1 MRFISLLFP
10 RLMLCCVQ
18 RPSSLASADG
28 VDKRMDRMI
37 DQLEAL
43 QAAEVRSMAMWVQTA
58 LYSGSELKPSSC
70 RLPTPDH
77 APGAAPSSQAMQA
90 QNSASALHAFHAA
103 HQPVHHVPHEIK
115 GETTRPVQPSIV
127 QTTLPIPPATGAD
140 YAKYADS
147 KFTPFPGL
155 VALGRQRS
163 SQENVTA
170 GHSKVLSQSKGVT
183 LPAFGTQE
191 VNRGNEASKQSLQER
206 DRYYSDGSGQNDS
219 APSLARSGTGSSSSS
234 ARSDPMALPPVSA
247 SGVTKDQVMKRLN
260 DMLSMQPEPKKLSHL
275 DIPPRHLL
283 LHSPVLQVV
292 NANTVKDRYLL
303 LFNDI
308 LVIAKPLVEENAR
321 GEPVPPTL
329 DTRFAVKSIVELPKL
344 KLTAQAVDNGEDPV
358 QKRKHPLLL
367 TFVDRFANDPKKAI
381 SALIAKAGLSNDP
394 ATIANLLFRNP
405 ELNRSQLGYYL
416 SMREQKPV
424 LKAYCDR
431 FRLAGLRMED
441 ALRVFIASL
450 RLPNDYAAAEYLL
463 GVFSS
468 QWLLNNPGTGM
479 TNDSVFA
486 TKLVISIMELNDA
499 LHSGIDDE
507 TAAAGN
513 LFSFPNHA
521 ITVDDF
527 IAAFRMKDPHGALPD
542 EHLTRIYLSIRKD
555 RVQQAADN
563 SIASV
568 TPEIEVLTHP
578 ARLPSRLTY
587 RTPSENISVTL
598 PKVDPKFS
606 IRLVGQDLRFE
617 PPLLTFARSRTA
629 TFRVTP
635 TALGTKSM
643 LFIKLGSTANFYRNL
658 PVNKTFSVERAFMN
672 HTFQLAFVNHLGVK
686 RKYLFSMG
694 TAEAKFTWVDT
705 LRQRI
710 ENSPVEQD
718 ETPRATKVAQA
729 VSLQVL
735 RDALIAPEEPAPIL
749 VNKPSIIAARSGFT
763 TPPGSR
769 GGLKSAAGGL
779 QRSNSFSKTYP
790 HGLGKAEADLLTEQ
804 RRPSGGPLGIGQ
816 TMAPMAR
823 RGSKD
828 DAASG
833 KKGSEVVTVVQQNS
847 LLPLVLGLVSAGA
860 GVDALPRPAVLPNP
874 LPAHATPPQIGRGT
888 GRFKNL

>member
-1 MRFISLLFP
+1 
-10 RLMLCCVQ
+10 
-18 RPSSLASADG
+18 
-28 VDKRMDRMI
+28 
-37 DQLEAL
+37 
-43 QAAEVRSMAMWVQTA
+43 
-58 LYSGSELKPSSC
+58 
-70 RLPTPDH
+70 
-77 APGAAPSSQAMQA
+77 MQA
-90 QNSASALHAFHAA
+90 QNSATALHEFHATHHPA
-103 HQPVHHVPHEIK
+103 HHVPHEIK
-115 GETTRPVQPSIV
+115 PKASHAVPPAIV
-127 QTTLPIPPATGAD
+127 SSTLPIPPATGAD

-147 KFTPFPGL
+147 KLAPFPGL
-155 VALGRQRS
+155 AELERQRASPAASGRPVQPKNAGLARPSGHTYDS
-163 SQENVTA
+163 SRDLVAQD
-170 GHSKVLSQSKGVT
+170 
-183 LPAFGTQE
+183 
-191 VNRGNEASKQSLQER
+191 R
-206 DRYYSDGSGQNDS
+206 DRYQSDGSGQNDS
-219 APSLARSGTGSSSSS
+219 APSLARTGTGSSTSSTS
-234 ARSDPMALPPVSA
+234 AEALFPPVVSA

-260 DMLSMQPEPKKLSHL
+260 DMLAMHPAPKQPTAL

-283 LHSPVLQVV
+283 LHAPVLQVV

-308 LVIAKPLVEENAR
+308 LVIAKPLVEDNAR
-321 GEPVPPTL
+321 GEPVTPTL

-344 KLTAQAVDNGEDPV
+344 KLTAQAAEVGEDPV

-381 SALIAKAGLSNDP
+381 SALIAKAGLPNDP

-405 ELNRSQLGYYL
+405 ELNRSQLGSYL
-416 SMREQKPV
+416 SMKEQKPV

-431 FRLAGLRMED
+431 FRLAGLRIED

-450 RLPNDYAAAEYLL
+450 RLPNDYSAAEYLL

-578 ARLPSRLTY
+578 SRLPSRLTY

-635 TALGTKSM
+635 TALGSKSM
-643 LFIKLGSTANFYRNL
+643 LFIKLGTTANFYRNL
-658 PVNKTFSVERAFMN
+658 PVNKTFSVERAFMS
-672 HTFQLAFVNHLGVK
+672 HTFQIAFVNHLGVK

-710 ENSPVEQD
+710 ENSPIEQ
-718 ETPRATKVAQA
+718 EGTPRATKVAHA

-735 RDALIAPEEPAPIL
+735 RDALIAPDEPPPVLA
-749 VNKPSIIAARSGFT
+749 NKPSIIPGRPGFV

-769 GGLKSAAGGL
+769 GGLKSAAGAL

-790 HGLGKAEADLLTEQ
+790 HGLGKAEADLNTE
-804 RRPSGGPLGIGQ
+804 RRPSGGQIVIGQ
-816 TMAPMAR
+816 GLTPMAR

-828 DAASG
+828 DTSSN
-833 KKGSEVVTVVQQNS
+833 KKGSEVVTMVQQNS
-847 LLPLVLGLVSAGA
+847 FLPLVLGLVSAGA
-860 GVDALPRPAVLPNP
+860 GVDAMPRPALAPNP
-874 LPAHATPPQIGRGT
+874 LPVQATPPQIGRGT
-888 GRFKNL
+888 GRFNNL